1 MLLYIYLLV
10 LPTDPVTI
18 ISGITA
24 ARACTPVDPT
34 RINSAKAAKFL
45 KATWLPPIRYPD
57 QEDDGDGDGSSV
69 AYAVARGKFPHEEL
83 ARAMEAKVHL
93 KNNPHARF
101 ILAYRDKADLADQR
115 IRAEEEILRRL
126 ALNPEIPLQQRK
138 IRPLTRDPNFAAQIK
153 ALSMPTK
160 PNHFK
165 PAALLRAQTVVTM
178 PADAVD
184 DAEAGDDE
192 IPAAGFVSPQALLL
206 PAAVRSVSKLPVPS
220 ELADAKAWMQRCVVY
235 APQKWAGAESEDAVY
250 AFGRP
255 SGVDDD
261 VFTKA
266 FREVSRIGQS
276 VHDSSA
282 AAGAETRRFELQPE
296 ALQVT
301 DDEFEDAAS
310 LAGSLSRLSQLDI
323 GTAPL
328 PAIPR
333 AVRSQKNP
341 LKKHTNAFGATSLT
355 SSKNITS
362 LLHQR
367 TDHRLHA
374 CQHLSTMRGVYK
386 LVDMDRKRIEKTPG
400 ASVVWDG
407 VVPYLWFPNALTL
420 VRERARARHRR
431 SMARDPRSAV
441 AGSDTAG
448 SAAARRRGVGGR
460 MSLVVGGGG
469 GGGGAAAGLMSGA
482 DNAAA
487 NTGLSS
493 STVEEFWNGQ

>member
-1 MLLYIYLLV
+1 MRWQKPSV

-24 ARACTPVDPT
+24 ARACTPIDPT
-34 RINSAKAAKFL
+34 HIKTEKAAKFL
-45 KATWLPPIRYPD
+45 KAKWLPPIQYPD
-57 QEDDGDGDGSSV
+57 QKYDGDGDGSSV
-69 AYAVARGKFPHEEL
+69 SYAVARGRFPHQEL
-83 ARAMEAKVHL
+83 ARAADAKVHL

-138 IRPLTRDPNFAAQIK
+138 IRPLTRDPNFVAQLK
-153 ALSMPTK
+153 ALNMPTRA
-160 PNHFK
+160 NHSR

-184 DAEAGDDE
+184 ETETGDVE
-192 IPAAGFVSPQALLL
+192 NPAAAFVSQALLL
-206 PAAVRSVSKLPVPS
+206 LASVRSTSKLPVPF
-220 ELADAKAWMQRCVVY
+220 ELADARAWMQQCTVY
-235 APQKWAGAESEDAVY
+235 GHKYAGAESDDAEY

-266 FREVSRIGQS
+266 FQEVSRIGQT

-282 AAGAETRRFELQPE
+282 AAGAETRRFELQPD
-296 ALQVT
+296 APQVT
-301 DDEFEDAAS
+301 DDETEDIVS
-310 LAGSLSRLSQLDI
+310 LAGSQSRLSQLDI
-323 GTAPL
+323 ETAPL

-333 AVRSQKNP
+333 AVRPQKNP
-341 LKKHTNAFGATSLT
+341 LRKHTNAFGATSLT
-355 SSKNITS
+355 LSENVAS

-367 TDHRLHA
+367 TDHRLQA
-374 CQHLSTMRGVYK
+374 CQHLSTVRGVYK
-386 LVDMDRKRIEKTPG
+386 LVDMDRKKIEKTPG
-400 ASVVWDG
+400 ANVVWDG

-431 SMARDPRSAV
+431 SMDLCSVV

-460 MSLVVGGGG
+460 ISM
-469 GGGGAAAGLMSGA
+469 GAGSMPGPA
-482 DNAAA
+482 NAAA
-487 NTGLSS
+487 NAGLP
-493 STVEEFWNGQ
+493 STLEEFWKGE